1 MSLKPLSTSVNAAM
15 LHRMLLHWKQAEV
28 SPVQINK
35 MLQLYLGE
43 YNWMDATGKYPYV
56 NFSEMRKCLNFS
68 SIESFLKC
76 LIKCKGFGFIFDKNG
91 HSYKNI
97 TAFYSPLWHSTS
109 DGTYYEVTNAD
120 LNFAIAKKKKE
131 HLQNDENSHQID
143 DHTMNN
149 NYNNINNNI
158 HSMVSKSES
167 NLKRQD
173 NSRETLPENCNLDA
187 IKEFIEKLPSDAA
200 ACQIII
206 KPINEYTE
214 QKFPTLKA
222 CCYEASNDSNLDC
235 NDCPASSTILPNP
248 ATLRFLSHYL
258 LTYLNARA
266 KTYATRDHDGRIY
279 WISNLIKYD
288 FMHKMM
294 DRAVSDFIK
303 QHGGSERAMQQQNR
317 PLSPYEYQ
325 DPLTHQRLYDFTNQA
340 GKQCQARIPANAAP
354 RPSDTVYWNKF
365 SKTWMEWRN

>member
-1 MSLKPLSTSVNAAM
+1 MKNPAFLFYTSDFITGTLFMNNE
-15 LHRMLLHWKQAEV
+15 EV
-28 SPVQINK
+28 GAYIRVLCMQH
-35 MLQLYLGE
+35 Q
-43 YNWMDATGKYPYV
+43 
-56 NFSEMRKCLNFS
+56 
-68 SIESFLKC
+68 
-76 LIKCKGFGFIFDKNG
+76 KGHLTEKEI
-91 HSYKNI
+91 KNI
-97 TAFYSPLWHSTS
+97 CKKNKIFLSVISHFKQDKKGLFYNKRLDREKEKREKYSESRANNRKKSTKDIKNIS
-109 DGTYYEVTNAD
+109 STYENISNSYERHMENE
-120 LNFAIAKKKKE
+120 NE
-131 HLQNDENSHQID
+131 DENI
-143 DHTMNN
+143 N
-149 NYNNINNNI
+149 NNINNNI

-173 NSRETLPENCNLDA
+173 NSRETLPENSNLDA

-222 CCYEASNDSNLDC
+222 CCDEASNDTNLDR
-235 NDCPASSTILPNP
+235 NGSPKPSSILPNP
-248 ATLRFLSHYL
+248 ATKRFLSHYL

-266 KTYATRDHDGRIY
+266 KTYATRDHNGRIY

-288 FMHKMM
+288 FMHKKM
-294 DRAVSDFIK
+294 DWAVSDFIK

-325 DPLTHQRLYDFTNQA
+325 DPLTHQRLYDFTSQD

-365 SKTWMEWRN
+365 CKTWMEWRN